1 MIFSVNREIKKLT
14 LFGFT
19 NMELISTPA
28 RFELMALVLRVFYQL
43 SFEATSNGVRT
54 FHLRINRYSPT
65 LKKVIYLLLTKMS
78 KISLYMAHSYFWV
91 TCSYAQLT
99 TFRNPFFTRKH
110 QPHPVNFT
118 LGKHHTRVWLSSEFI
133 SDVHPPSHAEFGPG
147 LPKWKA
153 CVATVPSISV

>member
-65 LKKVIYLLLTKMS
+65 LKVIYLLLTKMS
-78 KISLYMAHSYFWV
+78 KISLYMAHSYF
-91 TCSYAQLT
+91 
-99 TFRNPFFTRKH
+99 
-110 QPHPVNFT
+110 
-118 LGKHHTRVWLSSEFI
+118 
-133 SDVHPPSHAEFGPG
+133 
-147 LPKWKA
+147 
-153 CVATVPSISV
+153 